1 MVIYSIVI
9 VKLFVMIQWMW
20 RKLMLY
26 LYSFF
31 VLMACHPRVCMRMRN
46 TKYCIVEV
54 PSKQAF
60 INLVLD

>member
-1 MVIYSIVI
+1 
-9 VKLFVMIQWMW
+9 
-20 RKLMLY
+20 
-26 LYSFF
+26 
-31 VLMACHPRVCMRMRN
+31 MACHPRVCMRMRI